1 MTTSKKPNPIAALW
15 IAGGETQQYEYKFRA
30 VRRGRRR
37 TFNEP
42 TTRLNFMLPDSLVEA
57 VRQDALD
64 AGKTASEIIA
74 AILQSQYQC

>member
-1 MTTSKKPNPIAALW
+1 MATSKKPSPIATFW
-15 IAGGETQQYEYKFRA
+15 ITGVEAQQYEYKFRA
-30 VRRGRRR
+30 VHRGRRR

-42 TTRLNFMLPDSLVEA
+42 TTRLNYMLPVSLVEA